1 MKHAFEY
8 NGRPKLKLI
17 PENSV
22 EQLIL
27 SEMAEACEKGA
38 TTVLALPLE
47 GSNEFILE
55 VGGKP

>member
-1 MKHAFEY
+1 
-8 NGRPKLKLI
+8 
-17 PENSV
+17 
-22 EQLIL
+22 
-27 SEMAEACEKGA
+27 MAEACEKGA